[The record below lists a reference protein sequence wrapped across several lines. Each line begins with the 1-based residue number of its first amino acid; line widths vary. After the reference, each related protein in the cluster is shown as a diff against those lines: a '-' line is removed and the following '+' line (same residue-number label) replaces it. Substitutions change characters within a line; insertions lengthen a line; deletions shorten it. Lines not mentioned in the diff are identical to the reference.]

1 MSRFGIIVEV
11 DRCVGC
17 QACAIAC
24 KEENQVPPGVFFLK
38 ILRSENIEDNVVNY
52 YRASCQHCDN
62 PACMKICPA
71 KAISKGP
78 HGEILV
84 DQKKCIGCHMCE
96 KACPYGAP
104 QFADPKKTSY
114 FGEKT
119 PLEVIPVRPE
129 NARTPGK
136 AEHCTLCTHRTSKG
150 LPPACVAACA
160 TGALTFVD
168 YDNPSPEAKALLARA
183 RPMNEAAG
191 THPKVVYVSSHT
203 DFAKTQKRF

>member
-96 KACPYGAP
+96 KACPYGVP
-104 QFADPKKTSY
+104 VFPSGVTSY
-114 FGEKT
+114 YGDKKPLYER
-119 PLEVIPVRPE
+119 PLEAWTTHP
-129 NARTPGK
+129 AGK
-136 AEHCTLCTHRTSKG
+136 AAHCTLCSHRLEKG
-150 LPPACVAACA
+150 QLPACVEACGIHA
-160 TGALTFVD
+160 ITLVD
-168 YDNPSPEAKALLARA
+168 YDKPTEKTKSLIEKAVA
-183 RPMNEAAG
+183 MNEAAG
-191 THPKVVYVSSHT
+191 TQPKVRYI
-203 DFAKTQKRF
+203 AKHMDCKTFKMKL

>member
-96 KACPYGAP
+96 KACPYGVP
-104 QFADPKKTSY
+104 VFPSGVTSY
-114 FGEKT
+114 YGDKKPLYER
-119 PLEVIPVRPE
+119 PLEAWTTHP
-129 NARTPGK
+129 AGK
-136 AEHCTLCTHRTSKG
+136 AAHCTLCSHRLEKG
-150 LPPACVAACA
+150 QLPACVEASD
-160 TGALTFVD
+160 GAILFGDLSDPASTVR
-168 YDNPSPEAKALLARA
+168 KALAENFTIRRKPTL
-183 RPMNEAAG
+183 G
-191 THPKVVYVSSHT
+191 TGPGVYYII
-203 DFAKTQKRF
+203 